1 MEVKLQIDYI
11 GSIRSRSLAKI
22 DLWKVF
28 NEPTKRSE
36 MEKIT
41 IEYEKTLIESV
52 KEGAVFQGVCRGKV
66 SEGVD
71 FADDRGRV
79 CCITG
84 IPYAPFHDPRVKVF
98 GLIEYFLK

>member
-1 MEVKLQIDYI
+1 
-11 GSIRSRSLAKI
+11 
-22 DLWKVF
+22 
-28 NEPTKRSE
+28 

-84 IPYAPFHDPRVKVF
+84 IPYAPYHDPRVKVS
-98 GLIEYFLK
+98 GVAKLFLKYKTYLSTNIQGCAANPDDENPRKTVRVTRTV

>member
-1 MEVKLQIDYI
+1 
-11 GSIRSRSLAKI
+11 
-22 DLWKVF
+22 
-28 NEPTKRSE
+28 

-84 IPYAPFHDPRVKVF
+84 IPYAPYHDPRVKVSGVAKLF
-98 GLIEYFLK
+98 LLSKLYTYFDFHWSKTKHICEKISKN